1 MTHSSTPSF
10 DTTIVDPDWKIVII
24 RSIWY
29 PELTSAL
36 VSSAKKRLVEL
47 GLSPENIAV
56 IDAPGSFEIPLL
68 AEAAFSKADGIIAFG
83 IIVQGGTHHARVI
96 SDESA
101 SGCMK
106 VQLEA
111 RKPLVYEV
119 LYVDSLDDARVRSVG
134 EYSKGPIAAETLMTQ
149 LARLAELS

>member
-1 MTHSSTPSF
+1 MTHFSTPSF
-10 DTTIVDPDWKIVII
+10 DTPIVDPNWNIVII

-29 PELTSAL
+29 PELTSSL
-36 VSSAKKRLVEL
+36 VTSAVERLVAL
-47 GLSPENIAV
+47 GVARENIVV

-68 AEAAFSKADGIIAFG
+68 AQAAFSKADGIIAFG
-83 IIVQGGTHHARVI
+83 VIVQGGTHHARVVF
-96 SDESA
+96 DESA

-119 LYVDSLDDARVRSVG
+119 LYVDSLDDARVRSIG
-134 EYSKGPIAAETLMTQ
+134 EYSKGPIAAETLMSQ
-149 LARLAELS
+149 LAKLAELS